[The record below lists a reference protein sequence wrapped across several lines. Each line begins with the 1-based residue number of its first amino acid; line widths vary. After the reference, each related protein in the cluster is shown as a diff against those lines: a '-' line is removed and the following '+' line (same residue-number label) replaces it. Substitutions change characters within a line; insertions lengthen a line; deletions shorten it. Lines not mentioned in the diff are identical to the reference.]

1 MATGGNPILMKGIFW
16 VAGLLLAPCLAVGQD
31 ERVPT
36 LSLDEALR
44 MARERNGD
52 VRAAYL
58 NYEQAR
64 ARARIA
70 YSEFLPTVTPSY
82 RRDASRTEYRT
93 GSYGGFTSDSDSAV
107 LDVDWRVLDSGS
119 RTLRFSSARISRE
132 AEALRALQTLR
143 NTLYT
148 VHQRYYDALRYQEL
162 LRTQRAQL
170 ARAEEIMRQA
180 EAFAQEGAGA
190 EIDIKQ
196 ANADRLNAVTA
207 VLQGENQVTTGE
219 ADLRAIMG
227 WSRDEPMPDLVR
239 PEQMAPSPLTASLE
253 EMVQQGLDQRA
264 DLQAQ
269 QLSIDAQKNEV
280 RIAKL
285 NASVTYSLDANFRRN
300 FTDDVFDRAG
310 LQLVASLP
318 VYDGNRTRDLVRVE
332 EFALGAQEAQL
343 VQSEREVRAEIESV
357 YQESSLNASRLAAAK
372 GALDAAQEN
381 YAAAFERRRLGA
393 GTLVEV
399 ITAQVTLVTAEVNY
413 VQAFYDAL
421 ISEVRL
427 KLATGTPVP
436 GEPGGGAE

>member
-372 GALDAAQEN
+372 GAWDAAQEN

>member
-180 EAFAQEGAGA
+180 EAFAQEGEGA

-372 GALDAAQEN
+372 GAWDAAQEN

>member
-1 MATGGNPILMKGIFW
+1 MKGIFW

-180 EAFAQEGAGA
+180 EAFAQEGEGA

-372 GALDAAQEN
+372 GAWDAAQEN